1 MAVRGGITNPR
12 EEEHENE
19 DVRAHRACGGEA
31 WSGKSVFNS
40 AIRTTDRKQT
50 TKSCQKVRDVFAGRA
65 LL

>member
-31 WSGKSVFNS
+31 WSGKSVFDP
-40 AIRTTDRKQT
+40 AIPHHRR
-50 TKSCQKVRDVFAGRA
+50 QKAAKKCVTCSPVEPCCKAR
-65 LL
+65 